1 MHQSSSES
9 SIDKN
14 KFPSVINLY
23 ASDNEQSK
31 SEHYSDEYDRS
42 FVNLSVLPDENRF
55 ELKTLYTIE
64 ERNLSNFKISGSES
78 SSDNNKMNIKMK
90 KTNSDSE
97 SESSAEQSGQDRM
110 STTSTSTSSDDG
122 LLTKT

>member
-23 ASDNEQSK
+23 ASDNEQPK
-31 SEHYSDEYDRS
+31 IERYQDNS
-42 FVNLSVLPDENRF
+42 FGNLSVLTDENRF
-55 ELKTLYTIE
+55 EMKTLYTIT

-78 SSDNNKMNIKMK
+78 SSDNNKPRNDRK
-90 KTNSDSE
+90 NSETE
-97 SESSAEQSGQDRM
+97 SESSVEESGQDRM

-122 LLTKT
+122 LLTET